1 MTYKLIAC
9 DMDETLL
16 NSDHMICQRNIDAI
30 KRAKKE
36 FGIKFVPTTGRGYAS
51 LERDLKLLDLYDKEG
66 EYVISFNGGALTE
79 NKNNRLLEFN
89 GMTFSKMKEIFEF
102 GLKQDVCIIIYTI
115 DKLYVYNLSES
126 ERERIEHEKRKCT
139 IMKENT
145 VDFLE
150 YEPISKILYQNVDM
164 SYLRTLES
172 KMKIIT
178 DGFCSVSYSSNRYI
192 EFNSIGVDKGRG
204 LKDLAK
210 ILNIDIKETI
220 AVGDNFNDM
229 AMLKVAGLSVA
240 ANNAVDDVKKACD
253 YTTNA
258 NNNEGVVA
266 ELIEKFIFEEN
277 LALV

>member
-30 KRAKKE
+30 KRAKEE
-36 FGIKFVPTTGRGYAS
+36 FGVKFVPSTGRGYAS

-79 NKNNRLLEFN
+79 NKNNKLLEFN

-115 DKLYVYNLSES
+115 DKLYVYNLSKS
-126 ERERIEHEKRKCT
+126 EKERIKNEKRECI
-139 IMKENT
+139 IMKENS

-150 YEPISKILYQNVDM
+150 NEPISKILYQNIDM
-164 SYLRTLES
+164 LYLRTLEP
-172 KMKIIT
+172 KMKRIT
-178 DGFCSVSYSSNRYI
+178 EGFCSVSYSSNRYI
-192 EFNSIGVDKGRG
+192 EFNSFGVDKGRG

-210 ILNIDIKETI
+210 ILNIDIKDTI

-240 ANNAVDDVKKACD
+240 ANNAVSAVKDVCD
-253 YTTNA
+253 YTTKA
-258 NNNEGVVA
+258 DNNEGVVA
-266 ELIEKFIFEEN
+266 ELIEKFIFKED
-277 LALV
+277 LA